1 MNEPDAAVLDLVEQS
16 IEAARRLGVSWD
28 EAVEAFGLAAKALAV
43 AAAKADAGSEVARI
57 ELARMNLEAGF
68 SKAVETKVLRN
79 GSYAYH

>member
-1 MNEPDAAVLDLVEQS
+1 MLKQS

-43 AAAKADAGSEVARI
+43 AAAKADAGTEVACV

-68 SKAVETKVLRN
+68 SKPVETNVLRN